1 MKIKIENFQSLKDI
15 ELDVSGL
22 TILTG
27 SNNTGKSAVIR
38 AVSGVFNNTR
48 GNSFVRYGE
57 KHSTVSVEWSDTE
70 KVTWEKG
77 KSTNR
82 YTINGKV
89 FDKVGS
95 NAPDELKDLG
105 VYTLKAGGKEVS
117 PQLAPQ
123 FTGQVFLLDQPG
135 SVIADCIADSERVV
149 GLNKALK
156 ESDKQK
162 RGFSSILKVRE
173 GDLQKLDTKLEAYE
187 GLDEEIKECGRLSKD
202 EAKLAK
208 ANRMMVWVTEKRD
221 ALREEYETLSI
232 LSPATQIAIPNLS
245 ELRRE
250 AETLVWAQDTLT
262 KIKEARFWAEVS
274 VEEIGIPN
282 VSALQKRIDLLGWL
296 QDTKRQW
303 DEATKKA
310 SLTDEITIPSE
321 RKLKKAWELY
331 KTLYDLRASYSDV
344 LKKLRQDES
353 RLEDIDAEL
362 NELREEIKSVS
373 EVCHACGRPLEGSD
387 HC

>member
-1 MKIKIENFQSLKDI
+1 MKIKIENFQSLKNV

-27 SNNTGKSAVIR
+27 SNNTGKSAVVR

-77 KSTNR
+77 KNTNR
-82 YTINGKV
+82 YTINEKV

-156 ESDKQK
+156 ESDKLK
-162 RGFSSILKVRE
+162 RGFNSVLKVRE
-173 GDLQKLDTKLEAYE
+173 GDLQKLDSKLEAYA
-187 GLDEEIKECGRLSKD
+187 GLDEAITECERLSKD
-202 EAKLAK
+202 ETKITKAK
-208 ANRMMVWVTEKRD
+208 RMMTWVTEKRD
-221 ALREEYETLSI
+221 ALREESETLSI
-232 LSPATQIAIPNLS
+232 LSPANLIEIPDLN
-245 ELRRE
+245 ELRKVT
-250 AETLVWAQDTLT
+250 ETLKWAQDTLP
-262 KIKEARFWAEVS
+262 KIRDAQFWAETDIES
-274 VEEIGIPN
+274 TSIPN
-282 VSALQKRIDLLGWL
+282 INALQKRIGLLEWL
-296 QDTKRQW
+296 QTTKRQW
-303 DEATKKA
+303 EEATKKA
-310 SLTDEITIPSE
+310 SLTDEIDIPSE
-321 RKLKKAWELY
+321 GKLKKAWELY
-331 KTLYDLRASYSDV
+331 KTLCSLRASYSDA
-344 LKKLRQDES
+344 LKKLRRDES
-353 RLEDIDAEL
+353 RLGDIDTEL
-362 NELREEIKSVS
+362 KELQEEIKSVS
-373 EVCHACGRPLEGSD
+373 KVCRECGRPLEGSD

>member
-57 KHSTVSVEWSDTE
+57 KHSTVAVEWSDTE
-70 KVTWEKG
+70 QVIWEKG
-77 KSTNR
+77 KGTNR
-82 YTINGKV
+82 YIINGKI

-95 NAPDELKDLG
+95 SPPEELKDLG
-105 VYTLKAGGKEVS
+105 VYALKAGGKEVS

-162 RGFSSILKVRE
+162 RGFNSVLKVRE
-173 GDLQKLDTKLEAYE
+173 GDLIKIESKLEAYE
-187 GLDEEIKECGRLSKD
+187 GLDEAITECERLAKD
-202 EAKLAK
+202 EAKIAK
-208 ANRMMVWVTEKRD
+208 ANRMMTWVTEKRD
-221 ALREEYETLSI
+221 ALQEEREVLSTLEPVSQIEIPNISDLKQEIETL
-232 LSPATQIAIPNLS
+232 
-245 ELRRE
+245 E
-250 AETLVWAQDTLT
+250 WAQRTRS
-262 KIKEARFWAEVS
+262 KINGAKLWAEVE
-274 VEEIGIPN
+274 VEEITIPD
-282 VSALQKRIDLLGWL
+282 VSKLQKRLDLLEWL
-296 QDTKRQW
+296 QETKREW
-303 DEATKKA
+303 EDASKKA
-310 SLTDEITIPSE
+310 SLTDEISIPSGE
-321 RKLKKAWELY
+321 KLNKAWSLY
-331 KTLYDLRASYSDV
+331 KTLYDLRASYQDAT
-344 LKKLRQDES
+344 KKLELDEIRLQEIEKELS
-353 RLEDIDAEL
+353 RLQA
-362 NELREEIKSVS
+362 EIKSVS
-373 EVCHACGRPLEGSD
+373 EVCHACGRALEGSD

>member
-1 MKIKIENFQSLKDI
+1 MKIKIKNFQSLKDI

-57 KHSTVSVEWSDTE
+57 THSTVAVEWSDTE
-70 KVTWEKG
+70 QVTWEKG
-77 KSTNR
+77 KGTNR

-95 NAPDELKDLG
+95 SPPEELKDLG
-105 VYTLKAGGKEVS
+105 VYALKAGGKEVS

-162 RGFSSILKVRE
+162 RGFNSVLKVRE
-173 GDLQKLDTKLEAYE
+173 GDLIKIESKLEAYE
-187 GLDEEIKECGRLSKD
+187 GLDEAIAECERLAKD
-202 EAKLAK
+202 EAKIAK
-208 ANRMMVWVTEKRD
+208 ANRMMIWITEKRD
-221 ALREEYETLSI
+221 ALQEEREVLSTLEPVSQIEIPNISELKQEVETL
-232 LSPATQIAIPNLS
+232 
-245 ELRRE
+245 E
-250 AETLVWAQDTLT
+250 WAQHTRS
-262 KIKEARFWAEVS
+262 KIKEAKLWAEVE
-274 VEEIGIPN
+274 VEEITIPD
-282 VSALQKRIDLLGWL
+282 VSKLQKRLDLLEWL
-296 QDTKRQW
+296 QETKREW
-303 DEATKKA
+303 DDACKKA
-310 SLTDEITIPSE
+310 SLTDEINIPSRE
-321 RKLKKAWELY
+321 KLNKAWSLY
-331 KTLYDLRASYSDV
+331 KTLYDLRASYQDAI
-344 LKKLRQDES
+344 KKLELDEIRLQEIEAELS
-353 RLEDIDAEL
+353 RLQ
-362 NELREEIKSVS
+362 EEIKSVS
-373 EVCHACGRPLEGSD
+373 EVCHACGRALEGSD